1 MCITRTFWA
10 FLLWAPGPQRNI
22 YMSWQPSADLN
33 TLKARADFN
42 AYIRDF
48 FKVRDVLEVE
58 TPLLSKASV
67 SDANLLPLSATCL
80 SKTCYLQTS
89 PEYPMKRLLAAGSG
103 DIYQICKVF
112 RDEELGKRHN
122 PEFSMLE
129 YYRLNFDLQTLKD
142 EVAQLVGDY
151 LNIQRRVELSF
162 RQAFMKYAQLDPF
175 LATDDELQIKAR
187 PFVGELKLNRDECLD
202 LLISHVVE
210 PNLPKDTLVFI
221 AQYPASQAALAQTY
235 ENESGQML
243 AQRFELYVN
252 GLELANGYQELTD
265 VVEQKKRFT
274 KEQSQSGH
282 ERCEDEN
289 FLQALQHGLPECSG
303 VALGLDRI
311 LMLKLQLN
319 DISNVL
325 SFDFKRA

>member
-1 MCITRTFWA
+1 
-10 FLLWAPGPQRNI
+10 
-22 YMSWQPSADLN
+22 MSWQPSADLN
-33 TLKARADFN
+33 TLKARADFS

-48 FKVRDVLEVE
+48 FRVRDVLEVE
-58 TPLLSKASV
+58 TPLLSKAAV
-67 SDANLLPLSATCL
+67 SDANLLPLAVTCL
-80 SKTCYLQTS
+80 DKTCYLQTS

-103 DIYQICKVF
+103 DIFQICKVF

-129 YYRLNFDLQTLKD
+129 YYRLHFDLQTLKD

-151 LNIQRRVELSF
+151 LNIQRRMDLSF
-162 RQAFMKYAQLDPF
+162 RQAFIKYAQLDPF
-175 LATDDELQIKAR
+175 LTTDDELQIKVQ
-187 PFVGELKLNRDECLD
+187 PFVGGLKLNRDECLD

-235 ENESGQML
+235 ENDSGEML

-265 VVEQKKRFT
+265 VAEQKQRFA
-274 KEQSQSGH
+274 KEQTQC
-282 ERCEDEN
+282 EQVRNEDEH

-311 LMLKLQLN
+311 LMLKLGLKN
-319 DISNVL
+319 ISEVL
-325 SFDFKRA
+325 SFDFERA

>member
-1 MCITRTFWA
+1 
-10 FLLWAPGPQRNI
+10 
-22 YMSWQPSADLN
+22 MSWQPSADLN
-33 TLKARADFN
+33 TLKARADFS

-48 FKVRDVLEVE
+48 FRVRDVLEVE
-58 TPLLSKASV
+58 TPLLSKAAV
-67 SDANLLPLSATCL
+67 SDASLLPLAVTCL
-80 SKTCYLQTS
+80 DKTCYLQTS

-103 DIYQICKVF
+103 DIFQICKVF

-129 YYRLNFDLQTLKD
+129 YYRLHFDLQTLKD

-151 LNIQRRVELSF
+151 LNIQRRMDLSY
-162 RQAFMKYAQLDPF
+162 RQAFIKYAQLDPF
-175 LATDDELQIKAR
+175 LASDDELQIKVQ

-235 ENESGQML
+235 ENDSGEWL

-265 VVEQKKRFT
+265 VVEQKQRFAR
-274 KEQSQSGH
+274 EQSKSS
-282 ERCEDEN
+282 ETRIEDEN
-289 FLQALQHGLPECSG
+289 FLQALQHGLPDCSG

-311 LMLKLQLN
+311 LMLKLQQEN
-319 DISNVL
+319 ISRVL
-325 SFDFKRA
+325 SFDFERA

>member
-1 MCITRTFWA
+1 MG
-10 FLLWAPGPQRNI
+10 PGPQRNI
-22 YMSWQPSADLN
+22 NMSWQPSADLN

-42 AYIRDF
+42 TYIRDF
-48 FKVRDVLEVE
+48 FRVREVLEVE
-58 TPLLSKASV
+58 TPLLSKAAV
-67 SDANLLPLSATCL
+67 SDANLMPLAATCL
-80 SKTCYLQTS
+80 GKTCYLQTS

-129 YYRLNFDLQTLKD
+129 YYRLNFDLQALKD

-151 LNIQRRVELSF
+151 LNIQRRLDLSY
-162 RQAFMKYAQLDPF
+162 RQAFVKYAQLDPF
-175 LATDDELQIKAR
+175 LATDDELQMKAQ

-210 PNLPKDTLVFI
+210 PNLPKGTLVFI

-235 ENESGQML
+235 ENDSGEML

-265 VVEQKKRFT
+265 VAEQKQRFA
-274 KEQSQSGH
+274 KEHAQCDQV
-282 ERCEDEN
+282 RIEDEN
-289 FLQALQHGLPECSG
+289 FLQALQHGLPDCSG

-311 LMLKLQLN
+311 IMLKLGLKN
-319 DISNVL
+319 ISEVL
-325 SFDFKRA
+325 SFDFERA

>member
-1 MCITRTFWA
+1 M
-10 FLLWAPGPQRNI
+10 L
-22 YMSWQPSADLN
+22 WQPSADIN
-33 TLKARADFN
+33 TLRARADFN

-48 FKVRDVLEVE
+48 FRLRDVLEVE
-58 TPLLSKASV
+58 TPLLSRAAV
-67 SDANLLPLSATCL
+67 SDANLLPLAATCL
-80 SKTCYLQTS
+80 SKACYLQTS

-129 YYRLNFDLQTLKD
+129 YYRLHFDLQTLKD

-151 LNIQRRVELSF
+151 LNIQRRLDLSY
-162 RQAFMKYAQLDPF
+162 RQAFIKYARLDPF
-175 LATDDELQIKAR
+175 LATDDELQMR
-187 PFVGELKLNRDECLD
+187 VQPFVGALQLNRDECLD

-221 AQYPASQAALAQTY
+221 GQYPASQAALAQTY
-235 ENESGQML
+235 ENDSADML

-265 VVEQKKRFT
+265 VSEQKRRFA
-274 KEQSQSGH
+274 KEQAQCAQA
-282 ERCEDEN
+282 RCADEH
-289 FLQALQHGLPECSG
+289 FLQALAHGLPDCSG

-311 LMLKLQLN
+311 LMLKLQLK
-319 DISNVL
+319 DISEVL
-325 SFDFKRA
+325 SFDFARA